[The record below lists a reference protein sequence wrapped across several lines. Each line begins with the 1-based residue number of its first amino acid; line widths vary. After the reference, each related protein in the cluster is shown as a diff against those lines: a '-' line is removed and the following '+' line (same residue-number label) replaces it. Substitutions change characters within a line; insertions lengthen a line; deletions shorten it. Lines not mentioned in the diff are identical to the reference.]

1 MLVLI
6 VIGLAV
12 CVGFIAGGS
21 LRPFEHLNVHWW
33 GVALAG
39 LALQGIS
46 ITGDIG
52 RSAGPAALVGSYG
65 MLVAFA
71 WVNRRLPALW
81 LVMAGLVMNILV
93 IGVNGGMPVSAS
105 AIETAGAGAEGLLG
119 AGTAKHHLM
128 GPDDSLTPLGDV
140 IGIPPPV
147 GAVISIGDVLLYAGV
162 AALVVMI
169 MLGRSGEN
177 RRPPARIFQGYR
189 GKHLP
194 PDRLFCRLEARAA
207 AVRAGLSPLLGAR
220 SGWAPA
226 LRFPRAA
233 PAAGPVGGATSG
245 TSP

>member
-1 MLVLI
+1 VILVLI

-12 CVGFIAGGS
+12 CAGFLAGGS

-33 GVALAG
+33 GVAVAG

-46 ITGDIG
+46 LTGDLG
-52 RSAGPAALVGSYG
+52 REAGLAVLVGSYG
-65 MLVAFA
+65 LLVAFA

-81 LVMAGLVMNILV
+81 LVMAGLVLNILV

-105 AIETAGAGAEGLLG
+105 ALETAGAGAEGLIG

-162 AALVVMI
+162 ATLVVMI

-194 PDRLFCRLEARAA
+194 PNHPFSRPQAQAA
-207 AVRAGLSPLLGAR
+207 SLPASPFPLAGAQSER
-220 SGWAPA
+220 APA
-226 LRFPRAA
+226 RRRL
-233 PAAGPVGGATSG
+233 
-245 TSP
+245 

>member
-1 MLVLI
+1 VMLVLI

-12 CVGFIAGGS
+12 CIGFIAGGS

-33 GVALAG
+33 GVAVAG

-46 ITGDIG
+46 ITGDLG
-52 RSAGPAALVGSYG
+52 RPAGLAALVGSYG
-65 MLVAFA
+65 MLLAFA

-81 LVMAGLVMNILV
+81 LVMAGLVLNILV

-105 AIETAGAGAEGLLG
+105 ALETAGAGAEGLLG
-119 AGTAKHHLM
+119 TGTAKHHLM
-128 GPDDSLTPLGDV
+128 GPSDSLTGLGDV

-147 GAVISIGDVLLYAGV
+147 GAVISIGDVLLYGGV

-194 PDRLFCRLEARAA
+194 ADRLFSRGEARAA
-207 AVRAGLSPLLGAR
+207 RARAGPVPPPGAR
-220 SGWAPA
+220 SG
-226 LRFPRAA
+226 
-233 PAAGPVGGATSG
+233 
-245 TSP
+245 

>member
-1 MLVLI
+1 MMLVLI

-21 LRPFEHLNVHWW
+21 LRPFDHLKVHWW
-33 GVALAG
+33 AIALAG

-46 ITGDIG
+46 LSSGIG
-52 RSAGPAALVGSYG
+52 RPAGSAVLVGSYG
-65 MLVAFA
+65 LLFAFA
-71 WVNRRLPALW
+71 LVNRRLPALW
-81 LVMAGLVMNILV
+81 LVMAGLVLNILV
-93 IGVNGGMPVSAS
+93 IGANGGMPVSAS
-105 AIETAGAGAEGLLG
+105 ALETAGARAEGLIG

-128 GPDDSLTPLGDV
+128 GPGDTLTALGDV

-162 AALVVMI
+162 AILVVTV

-194 PDRLFCRLEARAA
+194 ADRLFSRLEARAA
-207 AVRAGLSPLLGAR
+207 AIRADPVPLPGAG
-220 SGWAPA
+220 SE
-226 LRFPRAA
+226 
-233 PAAGPVGGATSG
+233 
-245 TSP
+245 

>member
-21 LRPFEHLNVHWW
+21 LRPFDRLKVHWW
-33 GVALAG
+33 GIALAG

-46 ITGDIG
+46 LTGGIG
-52 RSAGPAALVGSYG
+52 REAGWAALVGSYG
-65 MLVAFA
+65 FLFAFA
-71 WVNRRLPALW
+71 VVNRRLPALW
-81 LVMAGLVMNILV
+81 LVMAGLVLNILV
-93 IGVNGGMPVSAS
+93 IGANGGMPVSAS
-105 AIETAGAGAEGLLG
+105 ALETAGAGAEGLLG
-119 AGTAKHHLM
+119 ASTAKHHLM
-128 GPDDSLTPLGDV
+128 GPGDSLTPLGDV
-140 IGIPPPV
+140 IGIPPPI

-194 PDRLFCRLEARAA
+194 AGRLFSRLEARATA
-207 AVRAGLSPLLGAR
+207 ARAGPFPLPGAR
-220 SGWAPA
+220 SE
-226 LRFPRAA
+226 
-233 PAAGPVGGATSG
+233 
-245 TSP
+245 

>member
-1 MLVLI
+1 VILVLI

-12 CVGFIAGGS
+12 GIGFIAGGS

-33 GVALAG
+33 GVAVAG
-39 LALQGIS
+39 LVLQAIS
-46 ITGDIG
+46 ITADIG
-52 RSAGPAALVGSYG
+52 RSAGLAALAGSYG
-65 MLVAFA
+65 MLLAFA

-81 LVMAGLVMNILV
+81 LLMAGLVLNVLV

-105 AIETAGAGAEGLLG
+105 ALDTAGAGAEGLLG

-128 GPDDSLTPLGDV
+128 GPGDSLTGLGDV

-147 GAVISIGDVLLYAGV
+147 GVVISIGDVLLYGGV

-194 PDRLFCRLEARAA
+194 ADRLFSHREARAA
-207 AVRAGLSPLLGAR
+207 AVQAGPVPPPEAR
-220 SGWAPA
+220 SG
-226 LRFPRAA
+226 
-233 PAAGPVGGATSG
+233 
-245 TSP
+245 

>member
-1 MLVLI
+1 MLSDQPPSRRLPHVMLVLI

-21 LRPFEHLNVHWW
+21 LRPFDRLRVHWW

-46 ITGDIG
+46 LTSGI
-52 RSAGPAALVGSYG
+52 SQQAGWAVLVGSYG
-65 MLVAFA
+65 LLLAFA
-71 WVNRRLPALW
+71 GVNRRLPASW
-81 LVMAGLVMNILV
+81 LVMAGLVLNILV
-93 IGVNGGMPVSAS
+93 IGVNGGMPVGTSAL
-105 AIETAGAGAEGLLG
+105 ETAGAGAEGLIG

-128 GPDDSLTPLGDV
+128 GPGDTLTALADV

-162 AALVVMI
+162 AALVVLI

-194 PDRLFCRLEARAA
+194 PDRRFSRLTTQAK
-207 AVRAGLSPLLGAR
+207 
-220 SGWAPA
+220 APT
-226 LRFPRAA
+226 
-233 PAAGPVGGATSG
+233 GGEISG
-245 TSP
+245 TEP

>member
-1 MLVLI
+1 VTLVLI

-12 CVGFIAGGS
+12 GIGFVAGGS

-33 GVALAG
+33 GVAVAG
-39 LALQGIS
+39 LALQTIS
-46 ITGDIG
+46 ITADMG
-52 RSAGPAALVGSYG
+52 RSAGLAALAGSYG
-65 MLVAFA
+65 MLLAFA

-81 LVMAGLVMNILV
+81 VLMAGLVLNILV

-105 AIETAGAGAEGLLG
+105 ALDTAGSGAEGLLG

-128 GPDDSLTPLGDV
+128 GPEDSLTGLGDV

-147 GAVISIGDVLLYAGV
+147 GAVISIGDVLLYGGV

-194 PDRLFCRLEARAA
+194 ADRLFSRPAARAA
-207 AVRAGLSPLLGAR
+207 AVHAGPVPPPEAR
-220 SGWAPA
+220 SG
-226 LRFPRAA
+226 
-233 PAAGPVGGATSG
+233 
-245 TSP
+245 

>member
-1 MLVLI
+1 MMLVLI

-21 LRPFEHLNVHWW
+21 LRPFDRLKVHWW
-33 GVALAG
+33 AVALSG

-46 ITGDIG
+46 L
-52 RSAGPAALVGSYG
+52 SAGIDRQAGSAVLVGSYG
-65 MLVAFA
+65 LLFAFA

-81 LVMAGLVMNILV
+81 LVMAGLVLNILV
-93 IGVNGGMPVSAS
+93 IGANGGMPVGAS
-105 AIETAGAGAEGLLG
+105 ALETAGARAEGLIG
-119 AGTAKHHLM
+119 ASTAKHHLM
-128 GPDDSLTPLGDV
+128 GPDDTLTALGDV

-162 AALVVMI
+162 AVLVVMI

-194 PDRLFCRLEARAA
+194 ANRLFSRLEAR
-207 AVRAGLSPLLGAR
+207 
-220 SGWAPA
+220 SG
-226 LRFPRAA
+226 
-233 PAAGPVGGATSG
+233 
-245 TSP
+245 

>member
-1 MLVLI
+1 MVLI

-21 LRPFEHLNVHWW
+21 LRPFDRLKVHWW
-33 GVALAG
+33 AVALAG

-46 ITGDIG
+46 LSSGIG
-52 RSAGPAALVGSYG
+52 RPAGSAVLVGSYG
-65 MLVAFA
+65 LLFAFA
-71 WVNRRLPALW
+71 LVNRRLPALW
-81 LVMAGLVMNILV
+81 LVMAGLVLNILV
-93 IGVNGGMPVSAS
+93 IGANGGMPVSAS
-105 AIETAGAGAEGLLG
+105 ALETAGARAEGLIG

-128 GPDDSLTPLGDV
+128 GPGDTLTALGDV

-162 AALVVMI
+162 AILVVTV

-194 PDRLFCRLEARAA
+194 ADRLFSRLEARAA
-207 AVRAGLSPLLGAR
+207 AIRAVPFPLPGAV
-220 SGWAPA
+220 SE
-226 LRFPRAA
+226 
-233 PAAGPVGGATSG
+233 
-245 TSP
+245 

>member
-1 MLVLI
+1 VILVLI

-12 CVGFIAGGS
+12 CAGFLAGGS

-33 GVALAG
+33 GIAVAG

-46 ITGDIG
+46 LTGDLG
-52 RSAGPAALVGSYG
+52 REAGLAVLVGSYG
-65 MLVAFA
+65 LLVAFA

-81 LVMAGLVMNILV
+81 LVMIGLVLNILV
-93 IGVNGGMPVSAS
+93 IGMNGGMPVSAS
-105 AIETAGAGAEGLLG
+105 ALETAGAGAEGLLG

-128 GPDDSLTPLGDV
+128 GPGDSLTPLGDV
-140 IGIPPPV
+140 IGIPSPV

-194 PDRLFCRLEARAA
+194 PDRLFSRLGTRAEPARARRLPPTA
-207 AVRAGLSPLLGAR
+207 PA
-220 SGWAPA
+220 WAPA
-226 LRFPRAA
+226 
-233 PAAGPVGGATSG
+233 GGATSG
-245 TSP
+245 T